1 MSLLATQFREK
12 MLKDKDIDMQREAQ
26 TYVGYP
32 TGFPVLDFTNGQIV
46 HVKNT
51 EKGMDFNYFS
61 VGITNGSF
69 NSVIGRSQSGKT
81 TGMWQFA
88 WNMIA
93 PFENASIFADNT
105 EAGIDWPRI
114 SNVVGVP
121 EETLKERIISRDRG
135 ITAENFYRRIKEIHD
150 MKLENPEKYQYDTG
164 KLDNFGNPII
174 EFEPTIYII
183 DSIAMLMPE
192 KYASE
197 EELSGQMSTTAAA
210 KVVTQILRTI
220 IPMIKSANIIVFAVN
235 HIMQQ
240 INANPMMH
248 KRSQL
253 PFLSP
258 DERLPRGDTLVLL
271 SNTIMRFVDNKKLK
285 EDEKYKIAGAM
296 VDVYFEKTRSSR
308 PHQAV
313 TMVFDYVTGFDPL
326 LSTFVFMKE
335 KTNRIKGSGVGMYV
349 DDFTDVKFSM
359 GNFKDKYLTNEEFRM
374 RFDKAVSEE
383 LVKIPKASNADFA
396 KEKKIMSNLYELCM
410 NQVPSVENN
419 AEEI

>member
-93 PFENASIFADNT
+93 PFKNASIFADNT

-121 EETLKERIISRDRG
+121 EEELKERVISRDRG

-335 KTNRIKGSGVGMYV
+335 KTNRIKGNGVGMYV

>member
-271 SNTIMRFVDNKKLK
+271 SNTVMRFVDNKKLK

-359 GNFKDKYLTNEEFRM
+359 GNFKDKYLSNEEFRM

-396 KEKKIMSNLYELCM
+396 KEKKIMSNLYDLCM

>member
-114 SNVVGVP
+114 SNVVGVS

-359 GNFKDKYLTNEEFRM
+359 GNFKDKYLSNEEFRM

-396 KEKKIMSNLYELCM
+396 KEKKIMSNLYDLCM

>member
-164 KLDNFGNPII
+164 KFDNFGNPII

-359 GNFKDKYLTNEEFRM
+359 GNFKDKYLSNEEFRM

-396 KEKKIMSNLYELCM
+396 KEKKIMSNLYDLCM

>member
-192 KYASE
+192 KYTSE

-359 GNFKDKYLTNEEFRM
+359 GNFKDKYLSNEEFRM

-396 KEKKIMSNLYELCM
+396 KEKKIMSNLYDLCM

>member
-81 TGMWQFA
+81 SGMWQFA

-359 GNFKDKYLTNEEFRM
+359 GNFKDKYLSNEEFRM

-396 KEKKIMSNLYELCM
+396 KEKKIMSNLYDLCM

>member
-197 EELSGQMSTTAAA
+197 EELPGQMSTTAAA

-359 GNFKDKYLTNEEFRM
+359 GNFKDKYLSNEEFRM

-396 KEKKIMSNLYELCM
+396 KEKKIMSNLYDLCM

>member
-32 TGFPVLDFTNGQIV
+32 TGFPALDFTNGQIV

-359 GNFKDKYLTNEEFRM
+359 GNFKDKYLSNEEFRM

-396 KEKKIMSNLYELCM
+396 KEKKIMSNLYDLCM

>member
-1 MSLLATQFREK
+1 MLL
-12 MLKDKDIDMQREAQ
+12 
-26 TYVGYP
+26 
-32 TGFPVLDFTNGQIV
+32 
-46 HVKNT
+46 
-51 EKGMDFNYFS
+51 
-61 VGITNGSF
+61 
-69 NSVIGRSQSGKT
+69 
-81 TGMWQFA
+81 
-88 WNMIA
+88 
-93 PFENASIFADNT
+93 
-105 EAGIDWPRI
+105 
-114 SNVVGVP
+114 
-121 EETLKERIISRDRG
+121 
-135 ITAENFYRRIKEIHD
+135 
-150 MKLENPEKYQYDTG
+150 
-164 KLDNFGNPII
+164 
-174 EFEPTIYII
+174 
-183 DSIAMLMPE
+183 PE

>member
-192 KYASE
+192 KYTSE

-359 GNFKDKYLTNEEFRM
+359 GNFKDKYLSNEEFRM
-374 RFDKAVSEE
+374 QFDKAVSEE

-396 KEKKIMSNLYELCM
+396 KEKKIMSNLYDLCM

>member
-359 GNFKDKYLTNEEFRM
+359 GNFKDKYLSNEEFRM

-396 KEKKIMSNLYELCM
+396 KEKKIMSNLYDLCM

>member
-359 GNFKDKYLTNEEFRM
+359 GNFKDKYLSNEEFRM
-374 RFDKAVSEE
+374 WFDKAVSEE

-396 KEKKIMSNLYELCM
+396 KEKKIMSNLYDLCM

>member
-81 TGMWQFA
+81 SGMWQFA

-285 EDEKYKIAGAM
+285 EDEKYKIAGTM

-359 GNFKDKYLTNEEFRM
+359 GNFKDKYLSNEEFRM

-396 KEKKIMSNLYELCM
+396 KEKKIMSNLYDLCM

>member
-192 KYASE
+192 KYTSE

-359 GNFKDKYLTNEEFRM
+359 GNFKDKYLSNEEFRM

-396 KEKKIMSNLYELCM
+396 KEKKIMSKLYDLCM